1 MDLVEKSDRNCF
13 RKCIRTIL
21 SAASE
26 GHAMPLDEVIKLF
39 KTIVDLV
46 DDITEKNLSWFSLAV
61 LLVECFMHRRIT
73 KTLNMIG
80 LVQLK
85 GLEYFR
91 QQKEDGFYCLL
102 QMESW
107 LVIQLAGLKTPDV
120 YQQT

>member
-1 MDLVEKSDRNCF
+1 
-13 RKCIRTIL
+13 
-21 SAASE
+21 
-26 GHAMPLDEVIKLF
+26 
-39 KTIVDLV
+39 
-46 DDITEKNLSWFSLAV
+46 
-61 LLVECFMHRRIT
+61 MHRRIT

-120 YQQT
+120 YQQTYSTLVQVSELYRLGRYGRPLL